1 MIKTTERKHRTLIK
15 VTLFGKT
22 YELILK
28 TVHSYDE
35 PINVK

>member
-1 MIKTTERKHRTLIK
+1 MIKVTERKHRTILK
-15 VTLFGKT
+15 VSLFGKT

-28 TVHSYDE
+28 TVHKYDE